1 MMSAQVGACSPR
13 SSAASN
19 SQLSA
24 GAAIPTKS
32 CTLMIGM
39 GRLAVTVDDKAIVVF
54 SSKILICPRLVLYK
68 SEHSLKILIFDFAEG
83 IIRPG

>member
-32 CTLMIGM
+32 CTLMIGT
-39 GRLAVTVDDKAIVVF
+39 GRLAVTVDDKAIVVC
-54 SSKILICPRLVLYK
+54 SSKIHDLPEVGSR
-68 SEHSLKILIFDFAEG
+68 
-83 IIRPG
+83 